1 MWNFLRRDEG
11 SFNETF
17 CSDMVDNTETFM
29 ETQGAEELTSIN
41 VEKKKAKR
49 DKKEKIPVVVLAEKS
64 KKRKIA
70 EEEEEEEEEAVSA
83 TEFENIE
90 TVTETGKEDL
100 TKEEKKKRKKDKKVK
115 REVESSERVKVSR
128 TLRFDTFIVIY

>member
-70 EEEEEEEEEAVSA
+70 EEEEEAVSA